1 MFLRLIK
8 VKNGGFILSMIRM
21 DCDILV
27 VGAGILGLSSAYHL
41 KRLNPDKEVL
51 TIDRLGSPGQG
62 NSAKSEGGYRNLFS
76 SDVNYLL
83 ADSTIE
89 FMHYL
94 DGVLGYNFRMDQIGY
109 LFLYSEEQL
118 DAQKEAL
125 ERIERRGSEVRMF
138 EKRELKKMIPELV
151 TDFEDDDEAEL
162 LGLEPVDYGVF
173 GVKCGCV
180 DADALV
186 RAYEAEYL
194 KLGGEVLYN
203 VEAEGLVLEPE
214 RELGISGE
222 PFVWQEA
229 KIGGVRTSRGD
240 IKAGTTVVAAGV
252 WSERLL
258 EPVGIDPYMRP
269 KKRQIFTFRDT
280 RLSHLFKVN
289 GFNGQGV
296 IPLTILPK
304 ASILFRPELREGTI
318 WLACADDLGRSFGLD
333 DDPQAEEGYYSNDIY
348 HVLVKYFSCFEG
360 VRPAN
365 MWAGQYAVNSFDGQP
380 VVTGLDGMIYV
391 GAASGSG
398 IMKCDALGRI
408 VAAKHEGRDEV
419 DLYGGRTFTVADL
432 GIEKRKVES
441 ESLII

>member
-1 MFLRLIK
+1 
-8 VKNGGFILSMIRM
+8 MIRM

-41 KRLNPDKEVL
+41 KKLNPDKEVL
-51 TIDRLGSPGQG
+51 TIDRVGGPGQG

-83 ADSTIE
+83 AESTIE

-94 DGVLGYNFRMDQIGY
+94 DDELGYDFRMDQIGY

-118 DAQKEAL
+118 DAQKAAL
-125 ERIERRGSEVRMF
+125 EKIERRGSEVRIL
-138 EKRELKKMIPELV
+138 EKRDLKEMIPELA
-151 TDFEDDDEAEL
+151 TDFKDDDETGL
-162 LGLEPVDYGVF
+162 LSLEPVDCGVF
-173 GVKCGCV
+173 GANCGSV

-194 KLGGEVLYN
+194 RLGGDILYN
-203 VEAEGLVLEPE
+203 VEAESLMLEPE
-214 RELGISGE
+214 MELGISGE
-222 PFVWQEA
+222 PFVWQGV

-240 IKAGTTVVAAGV
+240 IKAGKTVVAAGV

-258 EPVGIDPYMRP
+258 KPVGIDPYMRP
-269 KKRQIFTFRDT
+269 KKRQIFTFRNT
-280 RLSHLFKVN
+280 SLSRLFNVN
-289 GFNGQGV
+289 GFNSQGV

-304 ASILFRPELREGTI
+304 ASILFRPELSEGSI
-318 WLACADDLGRSFGLD
+318 WLACADDYGRSFGLE
-333 DDPQAEEGYYSNDIY
+333 DDPQAEEGYYTDNIY

-380 VVTGLDGMIYV
+380 VITGFEGMIYV

-408 VAAKHEGRDEV
+408 VAAKYEGRDEV
-419 DLYGGRTFTVADL
+419 ELFGERTFTVSDL